1 MTNITTMTTKMTAVL
16 RAMHLLPLIAL
27 LLVLSGCK
35 QKKTDA
41 EAKLTPEEQAAI
53 KAEVAERV
61 NAIYADVFGAY
72 RKHADDLAVP
82 SFDNEHYLA
91 SDYLRTF
98 RAVQQ
103 KDAQLEGEVG
113 FFDHDH
119 WIQAQDWSTDLS
131 MHIDSMHVVSPTF
144 VATWIT
150 IHNDGT
156 DTPLLLEMAPEG
168 KTWCINDF
176 ISLDEEKLSQYTL
189 ESAPMEKFQ
198 MKLYLGDEGIK
209 MMTEMERANYDEIT
223 KQGAEPQPQP
233 DEHER

>member
-1 MTNITTMTTKMTAVL
+1 MTNITTMTTKMTAAL

-35 QKKTDA
+35 QKKAEA

-53 KAEVAERV
+53 KAEVSERIT
-61 NAIYADVFGAY
+61 AIYDEVFGWY
-72 RKHADDLAVP
+72 RTHLDALEKPDFNTDRFLAK
-82 SFDNEHYLA
+82 
-91 SDYLRTF
+91 DYMQTL
-98 RAVQQ
+98 RAVQK
-103 KDAQLEGEVG
+103 KDAKLEGEIG
-113 FFDHDH
+113 FFDYDH

-131 MHIDSMHVVSPTF
+131 MRIDSMHVVSPTF

-150 IHNDGT
+150 IHNGGT

-198 MKLYLGDEGIK
+198 MKLYLGDEGIE